1 VSDETKAYKLFDP
14 ITKNVIIGKDMIF
27 KEDKSWNWDKGR
39 VESTPTTLDMDY
51 QDEEEIGQEEEES
64 DNVEVTPQRV
74 EESGNV
80 ELTPPLIATIES
92 QMQQSE
98 SVRPEK
104 IK

>member
-1 VSDETKAYKLFDP
+1 
-14 ITKNVIIGKDMIF
+14 
-27 KEDKSWNWDKGR
+27 
-39 VESTPTTLDMDY
+39 MDY